1 MSLQASR
8 IDATYT
14 TLLQSIF
21 VTFLAAS
28 IWSLFRR
35 NRKASIPLI
44 SQLPGPPS
52 QSWLKGNHEQLFGLT
67 DGWEFHETLAEK
79 YGPAVQIKGF
89 FGSKQFYTFDPQA
102 MHHILVKHVFSFT
115 PIRTGGTLL
124 FGNGLLNMSGEQHR
138 KQRKMLNPVFSIA
151 HMRSMMPIFY
161 DVVDQLETA
170 LSQRVHSGPTEI
182 DLLSWMTRT
191 ALELIGQSGF
201 GYSFDNMVD
210 DVPKHRYSIVIKE
223 LMPSLARLSIARTS
237 IFPLVIK
244 FIPTRIRTFL
254 MNITP
259 WKTLH
264 EVRDMVNYMHELSVH
279 VYQEKK
285 HALEQGDEVVA
296 MQIGRGKDLL
306 SILIKDNMV
315 ADSEDKLNE
324 DEIIAQMSTFIFA
337 AMDTTSNGLSR
348 ILHLL
353 AMHPDVQ
360 DKMRREILEARNRHQ
375 RERFSYDEL
384 VALPYL
390 DAVCR
395 ETLRLHPPVTSLI
408 RKSDEDTVIPVSHP
422 VQGKDGNSEIT
433 EIFVPKSTA
442 VVVSLLNANRSLELW
457 GPDALEWKPERWLSP
472 LPESITDSRIPAIY
486 AYLMTFSGG
495 SRACI
500 GFKFSQLEMKV
511 VLSMLVE
518 KFNFSL
524 APKKSI
530 FWQMSLISSPVV
542 DGGDGHSQLPLIVEL
557 A

>member
-1 MSLQASR
+1 
-8 IDATYT
+8 
-14 TLLQSIF
+14 
-21 VTFLAAS
+21 
-28 IWSLFRR
+28 
-35 NRKASIPLI
+35 
-44 SQLPGPPS
+44 
-52 QSWLKGNHEQLFGLT
+52 
-67 DGWEFHETLAEK
+67 
-79 YGPAVQIKGF
+79 
-89 FGSKQFYTFDPQA
+89 
-102 MHHILVKHVFSFT
+102 
-115 PIRTGGTLL
+115 
-124 FGNGLLNMSGEQHR
+124 
-138 KQRKMLNPVFSIA
+138 
-151 HMRSMMPIFY
+151 
-161 DVVDQLETA
+161 
-170 LSQRVHSGPTEI
+170 
-182 DLLSWMTRT
+182 
-191 ALELIGQSGF
+191 
-201 GYSFDNMVD
+201 
-210 DVPKHRYSIVIKE
+210 
-223 LMPSLARLSIARTS
+223 
-237 IFPLVIK
+237 
-244 FIPTRIRTFL
+244 
-254 MNITP
+254 
-259 WKTLH
+259 
-264 EVRDMVNYMHELSVH
+264 
-279 VYQEKK
+279 
-285 HALEQGDEVVA
+285 

-306 SILIKDNMV
+306 SILIKENMV

-360 DKMRREILEARNRHQ
+360 DKMRREILEARNKHQ
-375 RERFSYDEL
+375 GERMSYDEL

-408 RKSDEDTVIPVSHP
+408 RKSDEDMVIPVSHP
-422 VQGKDGNSEIT
+422 VQGKDGNGEIT
-433 EIFVPKSTA
+433 EIFILKSTA
-442 VVVSLLNANRSLELW
+442 VVISLLNANRSLELW

-486 AYLMTFSGG
+486 AHLMTFSGG

-518 KFNFSL
+518 KFKFSL